1 MIQIGE
7 INISAMKT
15 SAMDKLKTS
24 FEGSLQTETQNLI
37 YDVAEKQLRKSV
49 HNKKL
54 TKSKLE
60 RVLMDMEKKI
70 KSNVRTQLPL
80 INANLHAQAK
90 DQVNVAVK
98 GVKVNIPLIVK
109 IRIDADFNIKSTLD
123 SSVNTALK
131 VCARIDAKKAAKE
144 LIAAL

>member
-24 FEGSLQTETQNLI
+24 FEGSLQTEAQTHI
-37 YDVAEKQLRKSV
+37 FDAAEKQLRKSV
-49 HNKKL
+49 GNKKL

-60 RVLMDMEKKI
+60 RVLFDLEKKL
-70 KSNVRTQLPL
+70 KSTVRAKLPL

-90 DQVNVAVK
+90 DQVSVAVK
-98 GVKVNIPLIVK
+98 GVKVNIPLIVS

-123 SSVNTALK
+123 SSINAALK
-131 VCARIDAKKAAKE
+131 VCAKMDAKKAAKHI
-144 LIAAL
+144 LASL